1 MGNFSKSFSL
11 LLVVSIVASSLLII
25 QLASAQSNTDLYIPQ
40 FTVRIVAHPYDV
52 PPSQSIDPYTGE
64 VTNQN
69 GYHVENATIEMKIK
83 NQPSNNP
90 YLYYGIG
97 RKGHFEQTWV
107 RNTDEHSPKPTNS
120 DYTILSF
127 PIIYAPQSKVDYQV
141 ETFIGLNVYHPPTGG
156 TPIGSGWYFTIQQ
169 ESGWSDTQTL
179 TIPDNSASASPNPTP
194 TPTVPEFPL
203 WTIPL
208 LFSIMVASAGLLVYH
223 KKHKHNLVKEG

>member
-1 MGNFSKSFSL
+1 MGCIRKGFSL
-11 LLVVSIVASSLLII
+11 LLFVILAVSSLIMVESV
-25 QLASAQSNTDLYIPQ
+25 SAQSTTDLYIPQ

-127 PIIYAPQSKVDYQV
+127 PIIYVPKSKVDYQV
-141 ETFIGLNVYHPPTGG
+141 ETFVGLNVYHPPTGG
-156 TPIGSGWYFTIQQ
+156 TPIGSGWYFTIKQ
-169 ESGWSDTQTL
+169 ESGWSETQTL
-179 TIPDNSASASPNPTP
+179 TIPDTSASASPNPTP
-194 TPTVPEFPL
+194 TSAVPEFPPL
-203 WTIPL
+203 TISL
-208 LFSIMVASAGLLVYH
+208 LLSLIVVVAGLLVYL
-223 KKHKHNLVKEG
+223 KKHKHQN